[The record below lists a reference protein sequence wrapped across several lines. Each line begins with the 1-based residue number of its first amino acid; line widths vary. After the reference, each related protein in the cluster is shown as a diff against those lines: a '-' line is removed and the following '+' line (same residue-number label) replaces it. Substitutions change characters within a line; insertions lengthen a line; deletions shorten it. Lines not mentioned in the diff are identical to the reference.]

1 MLRNRTRFFSS
12 LRWKI
17 AFTYLLVI
25 GIGFVVANISI
36 IRIFEMREINEKQER
51 FRAYAI
57 QTAQTICNK
66 FASNDVNVKA
76 DVIYD
81 IEELGNEISYQE
93 GRQPTR
99 ILVLNS
105 NGVVEFDSY
114 NDLSPHGFIRRNL
127 AKQFP
132 IIKRVLEGEDVQPT
146 PLYITTATGE
156 QKWVMYAYAPITHQ
170 RYGTIGMVI
179 ISTSLSDV
187 DEMLNTISYML
198 NRYLVIILICV
209 AIISFLIAGYI
220 THPIKSLTDVIRKM
234 SQGHLDQRVKV
245 KGGGELRE
253 LGEAFN
259 IMSEKLEN
267 LDRARNEF
275 VSNASHELKTPLSAI
290 KVLAESLLHMGGDIP
305 DIYVEFLTDINNEI
319 DRLNAIISDLLS
331 LVHIDSKNMP
341 LEKRRLDLTELVQRT
356 VKGLRVLAEKK
367 DINLEVNLEG
377 PVDILGDES
386 KLVQVVT
393 NLVDNAIKYTPEG
406 GRVMVDVYKGKG
418 EAVLKVADTGIGIPA
433 EDIPRIFDRFFRVDK
448 ARSRATGGTGLGL
461 SIAHRIILLHDGDVH
476 VESKEGK
483 GTTFYVHLPLAV
495 D

>member
-1 MLRNRTRFFSS
+1 
-12 LRWKI
+12 
-17 AFTYLLVI
+17 
-25 GIGFVVANISI
+25 
-36 IRIFEMREINEKQER
+36 MREVNEKRER

-57 QTAQTICNK
+57 QTAQTISNK
-66 FASNDVNVKA
+66 YASDDVNIKA

-99 ILVLNS
+99 ILVLDR

-114 NDLSPHGFIRRNL
+114 NDLSPQGFIRRNL
-127 AKQFP
+127 AKQFS
-132 IIKRVLEGEDVQPT
+132 IIERVLEGEDVQPT
-146 PLYITTATGE
+146 PLYITTESGE

-170 RYGTIGMVI
+170 RHGTIGMVI
-179 ISTSLSDV
+179 LSTSLSDI

-209 AIISFLIAGYI
+209 AIISFLLAGYI
-220 THPIKSLTDVIRKM
+220 THPIKNLTAVIRKM

-245 KGGGELRE
+245 RGGGELRE

-267 LDRARNEF
+267 LDQARNEF

-331 LVHIDSKNMP
+331 LVQIDNKNTS
-341 LEKRRLDLTELVQRT
+341 LNKKRLDLTALVQRT
-356 VKGLRVLAEKK
+356 VKGLQVLAEKK
-367 DINLEVNLEG
+367 DISMEVNLEG
-377 PVDILGDES
+377 PLDIMGDES
-386 KLVQVVT
+386 KLVQVIT

-406 GRVMVDVYKGKG
+406 GRVMVDVYRGKG
-418 EAVLKVADTGIGIPA
+418 EAVLKVSDTGIGIPA
-433 EDIPRIFDRFFRVDK
+433 KDIPRIFDRFFRVDK
-448 ARSRATGGTGLGL
+448 ARSRSTGGTGLGL
-461 SIAHRIILLHDGDVH
+461 SIAHRIILLHDGDVR

-483 GTTFYVHLPLAV
+483 GTTFYVRFPLIIDQKAL
-495 D
+495 